1 MVKLNLGCG
10 GQVLDGWINVDY
22 ALGARLMKVPFFR
35 AINQRLRLF
44 DLDWND
50 KIFLHNLTK
59 PFPWQSGSVD
69 VTYSSHTLEHMSRE
83 EGRQFLSECFRVLRP
98 GGVIRIIVPDLR
110 WYVDDYIN
118 GKIKAEDFLE
128 KLDVLYL
135 SSPNALKSKMAPFI
149 QFPHKCMYDN
159 ERLVAVLKDIGFDA
173 SVRAPF
179 DSEID
184 DIRQIEIGGRTD
196 NAVVVEGRKRA

>member
-22 ALGARLMKVPFFR
+22 ALGARLMKIPFFR

-59 PFPWQSGSVD
+59 PFPWKSGSVD

-135 SSPNALKSKMAPFI
+135 SSPNAFKSKMAPFI

-159 ERLVAVLKDIGFDA
+159 ERLVAVLQDIGFDA